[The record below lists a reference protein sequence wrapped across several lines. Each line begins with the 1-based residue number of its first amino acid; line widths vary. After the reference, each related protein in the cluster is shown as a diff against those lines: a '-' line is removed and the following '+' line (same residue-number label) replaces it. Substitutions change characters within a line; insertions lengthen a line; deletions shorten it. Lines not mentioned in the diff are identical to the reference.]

1 MQDQHDLRLSASD
14 WGKNTEDDDGYM
26 ASTAAADGQFL
37 FLHLSFFGGGGGGG
51 GYRAWKSFLPRT
63 QSIHQSNDLL
73 LHLYLYLT
81 RSDAYNQAQC
91 LKLPKGFLVGPHTIT
106 SADLGANCEGARAL

>member
-37 FLHLSFFGGGGGGG
+37 FLHL
-51 GYRAWKSFLPRT
+51 SFLPRT